1 LKGRNWWNIGAS
13 RHAAFINGAKKGGS
27 TALTH
32 LSILWLKLSILSSQF
47 YLHDGTQNR
56 ATRLPCNRPERRPPT
71 KFFDRVFDN
80 RWVKI
85 TAEWSGRRNLQFLRK
100 KVSTRTS
107 SMKIW
112 HAENLKKE
120 MGRRRL
126 RQKRETEVE
135 SSK

>member
-1 LKGRNWWNIGAS
+1 MTGRNIARPDFRAIGPNA
-13 RHAAFINGAKKGGS
+13 GPP
-27 TALTH
+27 
-32 LSILWLKLSILSSQF
+32 LS
-47 YLHDGTQNR
+47 
-56 ATRLPCNRPERRPPT
+56 PT

-100 KVSTRTS
+100 KVSTRTIS
-107 SMKIW
+107 VKIW
-112 HAENLKKE
+112 NAENLKKE

-126 RQKRETEVE
+126 RQERETEVE

>member
-1 LKGRNWWNIGAS
+1 MMGRKIARPDFRAIGS
-13 RHAAFINGAKKGGS
+13 HAGPP
-27 TALTH
+27 
-32 LSILWLKLSILSSQF
+32 LS
-47 YLHDGTQNR
+47 
-56 ATRLPCNRPERRPPT
+56 PT

-100 KVSTRTS
+100 KISTRTS

-112 HAENLKKE
+112 NAENLKKE

-126 RQKRETEVE
+126 RQERETEVE